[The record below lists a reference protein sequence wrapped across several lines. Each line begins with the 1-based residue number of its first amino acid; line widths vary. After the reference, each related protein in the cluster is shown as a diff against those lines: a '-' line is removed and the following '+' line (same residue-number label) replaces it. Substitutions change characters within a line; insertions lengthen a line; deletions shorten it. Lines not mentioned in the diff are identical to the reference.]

1 MTLPPSDHFNGKTFF
16 NPSAAA
22 DRGLLDLLK
31 WKLTGRPQPWPER
44 IGLVPRPQPP
54 VPTHEGIAATWVGHS
69 TVLLRTSSAAF
80 LTDPIFSLRASPV
93 AWLGPRRVVP
103 PAIDFADL
111 PRVDAVLL
119 SHDHFDHCDL
129 PTLRRLARRD
139 SPWVIA
145 PLGHRSLLAGAGI
158 RRIVELDWWQSHS
171 LGGGEEVT
179 LVPALHWS
187 RRRPFGTNQRL
198 WGGFML
204 RAGGRLVYFAG
215 DTGYSER
222 LFAEIGQRCGS
233 PDLSLLPIGAY
244 EPRWFMRDAHM
255 NPPEAV
261 RAHLEVGSRRS
272 LAIHWG
278 VFHLTDEGYD
288 EPVRALEEARSA
300 AGLAPGDFIAEAPGA
315 GTSV

>member
-16 NPSAAA
+16 NPGATA

-31 WKLTGRPQPWPER
+31 WKLTGRPRPWPER
-44 IGLVPRPQPP
+44 IGLVPRPRPP
-54 VPTHEGIAATWVGHS
+54 VPTGDGIAATWVGHA
-69 TVLLRTSSAAF
+69 TVLLQTSSAAF

-103 PAIDFADL
+103 PALDLGEL

-129 PTLRRLARRD
+129 PTLRRLAQRD

-171 LGGGEEVT
+171 LAGGNEVT

-187 RRRPFGTNQRL
+187 RRQPFGTNRRL

-215 DTGYSER
+215 DTGYLER
-222 LFAEIGQRCGS
+222 LFAEIGQRLGS

-255 NPPEAV
+255 NPAEAV

-300 AGLAPGDFIAEAPGA
+300 AGLGPGDFIAEAPGA
-315 GTSV
+315 STSV